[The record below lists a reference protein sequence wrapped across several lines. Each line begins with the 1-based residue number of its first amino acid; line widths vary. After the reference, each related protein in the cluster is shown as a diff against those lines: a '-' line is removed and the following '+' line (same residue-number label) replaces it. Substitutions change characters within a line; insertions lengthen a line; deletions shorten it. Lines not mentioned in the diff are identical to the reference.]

1 MKVVDKHVRKIR
13 KARGLIRGKS
23 AKGMKTMMLRNKAGK
38 NKGKFRKAK
47 GDYYSKKGGKK
58 VDQGVID
65 MAIQA
70 QKGKGGKGGDG
81 VISEKDVEHIL
92 YTIKDSD
99 RAHYSKN
106 EKAAMAYIRKNS
118 TTGKKG
124 KKLFKF
130 TPKADKKFRSI
141 IASWAAKKG
150 SKKTCDEEVEL
161 SVLYIDMRF
170 AHLACSFLSSQ
181 FNCSSSGLS
190 GAEHSKAP

>member
-65 MAIQA
+65 MAIEA

-81 VISEKDVEHIL
+81 VISAADVDHIL
-92 YTIKDSD
+92 YTIKDSE
-99 RAHYSKN
+99 RASYSKN
-106 EKAAMAYIRKNS
+106 EKAALAYIRKNAAVG
-118 TTGKKG
+118 GKKG
-124 KKLFKF
+124 KKLLKF
-130 TPKADKKFRSI
+130 T
-141 IASWAAKKG
+141 AAANK
-150 SKKTCDEEVEL
+150 
-161 SVLYIDMRF
+161 
-170 AHLACSFLSSQ
+170 
-181 FNCSSSGLS
+181 
-190 GAEHSKAP
+190 